1 MPRVLIVED
10 SPTQAQQLALILED
24 ARFEVAI
31 APDAERGFEHLA
43 NDRFDLVLSDL
54 LLPGDSGFDLCK
66 RIKADP
72 HLRRIPVVVCTSQ
85 AEPFNVLRGLQ
96 AGADGFITKSRD
108 PEEIAGCVHRAL
120 ARPPATESTTPISVV
135 FLGQEFRLAAG
146 REQLLDVLAS
156 AFEDVV
162 HLNDQYQTS
171 LLTLRELNRQL
182 AERNRQLQLLA
193 DSERQAHEELKQA
206 QSQLVQAEKLS
217 SLGRMVAGVAHEI
230 NNPLAFV
237 LNNVAVLRRD
247 IAHVFE
253 LLRLYRQA
261 DPILADHD
269 PALLERV
276 DTAAAEGDLAYV
288 LENLGSLVDRSGE
301 GLKRIQRI
309 ILDLRNFARL
319 DESEHKEVDLNEGI
333 RNTAFLI
340 AGRAEAQR
348 VELVLDFTPLR
359 PVTCYPAQI
368 NQVVLNL
375 LTNALDACPDGGKV
389 TVGTRLT
396 AHGVEI
402 HVVDTGPGIEPSIR
416 DKIFEPFFTTKPVG
430 RGTGLGLSISYG
442 IVQAHGGR
450 IDLDSSPG
458 RGAHFTVRLP
468 QDFSP
473 GGVDSG
479 ESSSAGI

>member
-66 RIKADP
+66 RIKADT

-108 PEEIAGCVHRAL
+108 PEEIIGCIHRAL
-120 ARPPATESTTPISVV
+120 ARPPTTEPTTPISVV
-135 FLGQEFRLAAG
+135 FLGREFRLPAG

-182 AERNRQLQLLA
+182 GERNRRLQSLA
-193 DSERQAHEELKQA
+193 DSERQAHEELKRA
-206 QSQLVQAEKLS
+206 ESQLVQAEKLS

-237 LNNVAVLRRD
+237 INNVAVLRRD
-247 IAHVFE
+247 LGHVIE
-253 LLRLYRQA
+253 LLHLYRQA

-276 DTAAAEGDLAYV
+276 DTTAAEGDLAYV

-319 DESEHKEVDLNEGI
+319 DESERKEVDLNEGI
-333 RNTAFLI
+333 RTTAFLI
-340 AGRAEAQR
+340 DGRVAAQR

-375 LTNALDACPDGGKV
+375 LNNALDACPDGGKV

-396 AHGVEI
+396 AREVEI

-458 RGAHFTVRLP
+458 RGAHFIVRLP
-468 QDFSP
+468 QDFPP
-473 GGVDSG
+473 GGVGSD
-479 ESSSAGI
+479 ESSSTGL

>member
-66 RIKADP
+66 RIKADT

-108 PEEIAGCVHRAL
+108 PEEIAGCVYRAL
-120 ARPPATESTTPISVV
+120 ARPPTTESTTPISVV
-135 FLGQEFRLAAG
+135 FLGQEFRLTAG

-171 LLTLRELNRQL
+171 LRQL
-182 AERNRQLQLLA
+182 GERNRRLQSLA
-193 DSERQAHEELKQA
+193 DSERQAHEELKRA
-206 QSQLVQAEKLS
+206 ESQLVQAEKLS

-237 LNNVAVLRRD
+237 INNVAVLRRD
-247 IAHVFE
+247 LGHVIE
-253 LLRLYRQA
+253 LLHLYRRA

-269 PALLERV
+269 PALLKRV

-319 DESEHKEVDLNEGI
+319 DESERKEVDLNE
-333 RNTAFLI
+333 
-340 AGRAEAQR
+340 
-348 VELVLDFTPLR
+348 
-359 PVTCYPAQI
+359 
-368 NQVVLNL
+368 
-375 LTNALDACPDGGKV
+375 
-389 TVGTRLT
+389 
-396 AHGVEI
+396 
-402 HVVDTGPGIEPSIR
+402 
-416 DKIFEPFFTTKPVG
+416 
-430 RGTGLGLSISYG
+430 
-442 IVQAHGGR
+442 
-450 IDLDSSPG
+450 
-458 RGAHFTVRLP
+458 
-468 QDFSP
+468 
-473 GGVDSG
+473 
-479 ESSSAGI
+479 

>member
-24 ARFEVAI
+24 ARFQVAI
-31 APDAERGFEHLA
+31 VPDAERGFERLA

-72 HLRRIPVVVCTSQ
+72 RLRSIPVVVCTSQ
-85 AEPFNVLRGLQ
+85 AEPFNVLRGLE

-120 ARPPATESTTPISVV
+120 ARPPATESATPISVV
-135 FLGQEFRLAAG
+135 FLGREFRLPAG
-146 REQLLDVLAS
+146 REQLLDILAS

-182 AERNRQLQLLA
+182 GERNRQLQSLA
-193 DSERQAHEELKQA
+193 DSERQAHEELKRA
-206 QSQLVQAEKLS
+206 ESQLVQAEKLS

-247 IAHVFE
+247 VGHLVE

-261 DPILADHD
+261 DPILAERD

-276 DTAAAEGDLAYV
+276 EAAAAEGDLAYV
-288 LENLGSLVDRSGE
+288 LENLASVVERSGE

-319 DESEHKEVDLNEGI
+319 DECESKEVDLNEGI
-333 RNTAFLI
+333 KSTALLI
-340 AGRAEAQR
+340 SGRAEAQR
-348 VELVLDFTPLR
+348 VELVLDFTPLK

-375 LTNALDACPDGGKV
+375 LNNALDACPDGGKV

-396 AHGVEI
+396 PQGAEI

-430 RGTGLGLSISYG
+430 HGTGLGLSISYG
-442 IVQAHGGR
+442 IVQAHGGW

-458 RGAHFTVRLP
+458 RGAHFIVRLP
-468 QDFSP
+468 QGS
-473 GGVDSG
+473 
-479 ESSSAGI
+479 

>member
-1 MPRVLIVED
+1 M
-10 SPTQAQQLALILED
+10 
-24 ARFEVAI
+24 
-31 APDAERGFEHLA
+31 
-43 NDRFDLVLSDL
+43 
-54 LLPGDSGFDLCK
+54 
-66 RIKADP
+66 
-72 HLRRIPVVVCTSQ
+72 
-85 AEPFNVLRGLQ
+85 
-96 AGADGFITKSRD
+96 
-108 PEEIAGCVHRAL
+108 
-120 ARPPATESTTPISVV
+120 
-135 FLGQEFRLAAG
+135 
-146 REQLLDVLAS
+146 
-156 AFEDVV
+156 V

-171 LLTLRELNRQL
+171 LRQL
-182 AERNRQLQLLA
+182 GERNRQLQSLA
-193 DSERQAHEELKQA
+193 DSERQAHEELKRA
-206 QSQLVQAEKLS
+206 ESQLVQAEKLS

-237 LNNVAVLRRD
+237 INNVAVLRRD
-247 IAHVFE
+247 LGHVIE
-253 LLRLYRQA
+253 LLHLYRQA

-319 DESEHKEVDLNEGI
+319 DESERKEVDLNEGI
-333 RNTAFLI
+333 RTTAFLI
-340 AGRAEAQR
+340 DGRAAAQR

-375 LTNALDACPDGGKV
+375 LNNALDACPDGGKV

-396 AHGVEI
+396 PREVEI

-458 RGAHFTVRLP
+458 RGAHFIVRLP
-468 QDFSP
+468 QDFPP
-473 GGVDSG
+473 GGAGSD
-479 ESSSAGI
+479 ESSSAGL

>member
-31 APDAERGFEHLA
+31 APDAERGFELLT

-72 HLRRIPVVVCTSQ
+72 RLRRIPVVVCTSQ

-96 AGADGFITKSRD
+96 AGADGFITKNRD

-120 ARPPATESTTPISVV
+120 ARPPTTESTTPISVV
-135 FLGQEFRLAAG
+135 FLGQEFRLPAG
-146 REQLLDVLAS
+146 REQLLDILAS

-162 HLNDQYQTS
+162 HLNAQYQTS
-171 LLTLRELNRQL
+171 LRQL
-182 AERNRQLQLLA
+182 GERNRQLQALA
-193 DSERQAHEELKQA
+193 DSERQAHEELKRA
-206 QSQLVQAEKLS
+206 HEELKRAESQLVQAEKLS

-237 LNNVAVLRRD
+237 VNNVAVLRRD
-247 IAHVFE
+247 LGHVIE
-253 LLRLYRQA
+253 LLHLYRQA
-261 DPILADHD
+261 DSILAEHD

-276 DTAAAEGDLAYV
+276 DAAAAEGDLAYV

-319 DESEHKEVDLNEGI
+319 DESERKEVDLNEGI
-333 RNTAFLI
+333 RTTAFLI
-340 AGRAEAQR
+340 DGRAKAQG
-348 VELVLDFTPLR
+348 VELVLDFTPLK

-375 LTNALDACPDGGKV
+375 LNNALDACPDGGKV

-396 AHGVEI
+396 PREVEI

-416 DKIFEPFFTTKPVG
+416 DKIFDPFFTTKPVG
-430 RGTGLGLSISYG
+430 SGTGLGLSISYG

-458 RGAHFTVRLP
+458 RGAHFIVRLP
-468 QDFSP
+468 QDFPP
-473 GGVDSG
+473 GGAGSD
-479 ESSSAGI
+479 ESSSAGL

>member
-72 HLRRIPVVVCTSQ
+72 RLRRIPVVVCTSQ

-108 PEEIAGCVHRAL
+108 PEEIAGCIHRAL
-120 ARPPATESTTPISVV
+120 ARPPTAESTTPISVV
-135 FLGQEFRLAAG
+135 FLGQEFRLLAG

-162 HLNDQYQTS
+162 HLNDQYHTS
-171 LLTLRELNRQL
+171 LRKLG
-182 AERNRQLQLLA
+182 ERNRRLQLLA
-193 DSERQAHEELKQA
+193 DSERQAHEELKRAHEELKRA

-237 LNNVAVLRRD
+237 INNVAVLRRD
-247 IAHVFE
+247 LGHVIE
-253 LLRLYRQA
+253 LLHLYRQA

-276 DTAAAEGDLAYV
+276 DTAVAEGDLAYV

-319 DESEHKEVDLNEGI
+319 DESERKEVDLNEGI
-333 RNTAFLI
+333 RTTAFLI
-340 AGRAEAQR
+340 DGRAEAQR

-375 LTNALDACPDGGKV
+375 LNNALDACPDGGKV
-389 TVGTRLT
+389 TVATRLT
-396 AHGVEI
+396 PREVEI

-430 RGTGLGLSISYG
+430 SGTGLGLSISYG

-458 RGAHFTVRLP
+458 RGAHFIVRLP
-468 QDFSP
+468 QDFPP
-473 GGVDSG
+473 GGAGSD
-479 ESSSAGI
+479 ESSSAGL

>member
-108 PEEIAGCVHRAL
+108 PEEIAGCIHRAL
-120 ARPPATESTTPISVV
+120 ARPPTTESTTPISVV
-135 FLGQEFRLAAG
+135 FLGREFRLPAG

-182 AERNRQLQLLA
+182 GERNRRLQSLA
-193 DSERQAHEELKQA
+193 DSERQAHEELKRA
-206 QSQLVQAEKLS
+206 ESQLVQAEKLS

-237 LNNVAVLRRD
+237 INNVAVLRRD
-247 IAHVFE
+247 LGHVIE
-253 LLRLYRQA
+253 LLHLYRQA

-269 PALLERV
+269 PALLKRV

-319 DESEHKEVDLNEGI
+319 DESERKEVDLNEGI
-333 RNTAFLI
+333 RTTAFLI
-340 AGRAEAQR
+340 DGR
-348 VELVLDFTPLR
+348 
-359 PVTCYPAQI
+359 
-368 NQVVLNL
+368 
-375 LTNALDACPDGGKV
+375 
-389 TVGTRLT
+389 
-396 AHGVEI
+396 
-402 HVVDTGPGIEPSIR
+402 
-416 DKIFEPFFTTKPVG
+416 
-430 RGTGLGLSISYG
+430 
-442 IVQAHGGR
+442 
-450 IDLDSSPG
+450 
-458 RGAHFTVRLP
+458 
-468 QDFSP
+468 
-473 GGVDSG
+473 
-479 ESSSAGI
+479 

>member
-1 MPRVLIVED
+1 
-10 SPTQAQQLALILED
+10 
-24 ARFEVAI
+24 
-31 APDAERGFEHLA
+31 
-43 NDRFDLVLSDL
+43 
-54 LLPGDSGFDLCK
+54 
-66 RIKADP
+66 
-72 HLRRIPVVVCTSQ
+72 
-85 AEPFNVLRGLQ
+85 
-96 AGADGFITKSRD
+96 
-108 PEEIAGCVHRAL
+108 
-120 ARPPATESTTPISVV
+120 
-135 FLGQEFRLAAG
+135 
-146 REQLLDVLAS
+146 
-156 AFEDVV
+156 
-162 HLNDQYQTS
+162 
-171 LLTLRELNRQL
+171 
-182 AERNRQLQLLA
+182 
-193 DSERQAHEELKQA
+193 
-206 QSQLVQAEKLS
+206 
-217 SLGRMVAGVAHEI
+217 
-230 NNPLAFV
+230 
-237 LNNVAVLRRD
+237 
-247 IAHVFE
+247 
-253 LLRLYRQA
+253 
-261 DPILADHD
+261 
-269 PALLERV
+269 
-276 DTAAAEGDLAYV
+276 LAYV

>member
-43 NDRFDLVLSDL
+43 NDQFDLVLSDL

-72 HLRRIPVVVCTSQ
+72 RLRRIPVVVCTSQ

-108 PEEIAGCVHRAL
+108 PEEIAGCIHRRWPGR
-120 ARPPATESTTPISVV
+120 RPPSPPLRSRSSSWAGSSGCRREGSNSWMSSHRPSRTWSTSMISIRPACSPFES
-135 FLGQEFRLAAG
+135 E
-146 REQLLDVLAS
+146 
-156 AFEDVV
+156 
-162 HLNDQYQTS
+162 
-171 LLTLRELNRQL
+171 RQL
-182 AERNRQLQLLA
+182 GERNRQLQSLA
-193 DSERQAHEELKQA
+193 DSERQAHEELKRA
-206 QSQLVQAEKLS
+206 ESQLVQAEKLS

-237 LNNVAVLRRD
+237 INNVAVLRRD
-247 IAHVFE
+247 LGHVIE
-253 LLRLYRQA
+253 LLHLYRQA

-319 DESEHKEVDLNEGI
+319 DESERKEVDLNEGI
-333 RNTAFLI
+333 RTTAFLI
-340 AGRAEAQR
+340 DGRAAAQR

-375 LTNALDACPDGGKV
+375 LNNALDACPDGGKV

-396 AHGVEI
+396 PREVEI

-458 RGAHFTVRLP
+458 RGAHFIVRLP
-468 QDFSP
+468 QDFPP
-473 GGVDSG
+473 GGAGSD
-479 ESSSAGI
+479 ESSSAGL